1 MARTLITAPTSA
13 RRGEV
18 ITLRTLI
25 AHPMETG
32 YRVDAAGRVVARNI
46 IRRFRCRYNGE
57 TVFAAELFAAVAANP
72 LLEFS
77 TVATESGVLEFSWE
91 GDNGFAQS
99 ELVNLLV
106 T

>member
-1 MARTLITAPTSA
+1 MARTLISAPTTA

-32 YRVDAAGRVVARNI
+32 YRVDSSGRIVARNI
-46 IRRFRCRYNGE
+46 IRHFSCRYNGE
-57 TVFAAELFAAVAANP
+57 TVFAAALHAAIAANP
-72 LLEFS
+72 LVEFC
-77 TVATESGVLEFSWE
+77 TVATESGTLEFSWE

-99 ELVNLLV
+99 EVVNLIV